1 MKTFRRTPGL
11 GQLKSALLDVIV
23 GGSVVDD
30 DDALGLNL
38 GGPGKDDLAVQ
49 QTVVKTC
56 EDDLGGTGA
65 VTGRLGFLGGSRG
78 GLDRCVGV
86 GQTGAGLVDEGRE
99 LGALD
104 GDGAHSERQCQRNVE
119 TADNRELRAVLG
131 KLDHVVVDRAA
142 EHIGQHIDG
151 VVRVERGDHSLN
163 LIGDGLLVV
172 TSKRHDVDV
181 RHVAENHLERVFGAC
196 GQAAMRCEN
205 DLIHL
210 ASSFSLWSL

>member
-1 MKTFRRTPGL
+1 MVGGGAQVDGVELVALAELQHLGRVAKDEHDASPRVLSLSILARARSTVKTFRRTPWGL
-11 GQLKSALLDVIV
+11 ASLRAPFFDVIV

-86 GQTGAGLVDEGRE
+86 GQTGAGSLM
-99 LGALD
+99 
-104 GDGAHSERQCQRNVE
+104 
-119 TADNRELRAVLG
+119 
-131 KLDHVVVDRAA
+131 RAA
-142 EHIGQHIDG
+142 SSAPLTGTG
-151 VVRVERGDHSLN
+151 
-163 LIGDGLLVV
+163 LIASVSANGMLKPLTTVNFVPFLESSTMLLLTELPSISVS
-172 TSKRHDVDV
+172 T
-181 RHVAENHLERVFGAC
+181 
-196 GQAAMRCEN
+196 
-205 DLIHL
+205 
-210 ASSFSLWSL
+210 

>member
-1 MKTFRRTPGL
+1 MVGGGAQVDGVELVALAELQHLGRVAKDEHDALAEGVELVHLGEGTLDGEDVQAHALGL

-65 VTGRLGFLGGSRG
+65 VTGRLGLLGGSRG

-99 LGALD
+99 LGTLD
-104 GDGAHSERQCQRNVE
+104 GDGLIASVSASGMLKPLTTVNFVPFLESS
-119 TADNRELRAVLG
+119 TMLLLTELPSISV
-131 KLDHVVVDRAA
+131 
-142 EHIGQHIDG
+142 
-151 VVRVERGDHSLN
+151 S
-163 LIGDGLLVV
+163 
-172 TSKRHDVDV
+172 T
-181 RHVAENHLERVFGAC
+181 
-196 GQAAMRCEN
+196 
-205 DLIHL
+205 
-210 ASSFSLWSL
+210 

>member
-30 DDALGLNL
+30 DDALSLDL

-65 VTGRLGFLGGSRG
+65 VTGRLGLLGGSRG

-86 GQTGAGLVDEGRE
+86 GQTGAGLIDEGRE

-104 GDGAHSERQCQRNVE
+104 GGGAHSKRERQRMLKPLTTVNFVPFLE
-119 TADNRELRAVLG
+119 SSTMLLLTELPSISV
-131 KLDHVVVDRAA
+131 
-142 EHIGQHIDG
+142 
-151 VVRVERGDHSLN
+151 S
-163 LIGDGLLVV
+163 
-172 TSKRHDVDV
+172 T
-181 RHVAENHLERVFGAC
+181 
-196 GQAAMRCEN
+196 
-205 DLIHL
+205 
-210 ASSFSLWSL
+210 